1 MQNGLIRGRGGSIV
15 LRTMT
20 EPPSGPDRADS
31 APTSG
36 FIATRRRPARWPLAA
51 ATALGIAV
59 LLGWLLARLVWLPF
73 YFGLFFYLVA
83 GLLAGALSF
92 RVGRPARPVSGK
104 WLLAGVAAAAVV
116 ASAALIIWEYR
127 YIAGT
132 AGADGRFREARNAA
146 VAEGRSPRSVEPIA
160 AAAFRN
166 TLREQYPPGGPLG
179 YVRWAIDGEGMDLI
193 VNGCRDHIS
202 INQNG
207 RAWIARTVAGC
218 LLLALGLWLSFES
231 LRSSEP
237 VSNILR
243 PGEEAEEATS

>member
-1 MQNGLIRGRGGSIV
+1 MMALPSEPVRANPAPDSGSV
-15 LRTMT
+15 
-20 EPPSGPDRADS
+20 A
-31 APTSG
+31 TS
-36 FIATRRRPARWPLAA
+36 RRPARWPLAA
-51 ATALGIAV
+51 ATALGIATV
-59 LLGWLLARLVWLPF
+59 LGWLLVRLVWLPF

-92 RVGRPARPVSGK
+92 RVGRGARPVSGR
-104 WLLAGVAAAAVV
+104 WLLAGVA
-116 ASAALIIWEYR
+116 SAAIAASLALVIWEYR

-166 TLREQYPPGGPLG
+166 TLRDQYPPGGPLG
-179 YVRWAIDGEGMDLI
+179 YVRWAIAGKGMDI
-193 VNGCRDHIS
+193 VVNGCRDHVS
-202 INQNG
+202 INQKG
-207 RAWIARTVAGC
+207 QAWIARTVAGC
-218 LLLALGLWLSFES
+218 LLLGLGLWLSFES
-231 LRSSEP
+231 LRSTEP